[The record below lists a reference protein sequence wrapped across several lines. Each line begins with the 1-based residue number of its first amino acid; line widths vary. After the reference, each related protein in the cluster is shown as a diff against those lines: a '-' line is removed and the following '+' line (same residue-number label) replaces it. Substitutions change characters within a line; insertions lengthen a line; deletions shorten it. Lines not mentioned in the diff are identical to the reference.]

1 MGSNGNCSVFRSE
14 TKSELERVQPASVGQ
29 QHPCFRPLLRKS
41 ILCDYLGPGCMEDL
55 RSLNMV
61 IVEMRIDDMANGQP
75 TDLAEFTEG
84 RPGGGHTI
92 SRVDHNHASI
102 SDHIK

>member
-1 MGSNGNCSVFRSE
+1 
-14 TKSELERVQPASVGQ
+14 
-29 QHPCFRPLLRKS
+29 
-41 ILCDYLGPGCMEDL
+41 MEDL

-102 SDHIK
+102 SDHIKNVTDCVMHGGIHAVSDLDEFGSAKAALPSAGRT